1 MALFLPERPGYQT
14 PYDTVGPAG
23 GVADYTGN
31 DGAFN
36 QGEYSYQSG
45 SQAAYEDAPQQE
57 RAGQQL
63 DYEGDFSRAGQ
74 KAYGDYSPP
83 GDQQPD
89 YYDGDASAVAPSSG
103 VASGNTARNAR
114 GAGKMGYGGGL
125 LQYGSSGQNGYGGG
139 LQQYGSSQQS
149 GYGGGGGGGGGLQQ
163 YGSKGYGG
171 YQPQYGSQQ
180 SYGYSYGSLYQQQ
193 QKPRVIKV
201 IERVPVK
208 EKVYVPV
215 YRKRKRKSKCI

>member
-1 MALFLPERPGYQT
+1 M
-14 PYDTVGPAG
+14 GPAG
-23 GVADYTGN
+23 GVADYTDN
-31 DGAFN
+31 DGTYN
-36 QGEYSYQSG
+36 QGEYSPPGQSPYQPG
-45 SQAAYEDAPQQE
+45 SQAAYEDASQPG

-74 KAYGDYSPP
+74 KANGDYSPP

-89 YYDGDASAVAPSSG
+89 YYDGDAPAVAPSSG
-103 VASGNTARNAR
+103 VASGNTARNTR
-114 GAGKMGYGGGL
+114 RAGKMGYSGGL
-125 LQYGSSGQNGYGGG
+125 LQYGSSGLSGYGGGG

-149 GYGGGGGGGGGLQQ
+149 GYGGGGGLQQ
-163 YGSKGYGG
+163 YGSNSKGYGG
-171 YQPQYGSQQ
+171 YKPQYGSQQ

-215 YRKRKRKSKCI
+215 YRKRKRKSKC